1 MEKSKR
7 DNLLIIAMLVV
18 ATALITFCLPSKNFR
33 NLDYRQGK
41 PWSYPMLKA
50 PFDIPIEYDTI
61 TKHRIIDSKTVA
73 KAKRPARPAPKPA
86 PGKQAEHKE
95 APQHEQ

>member
-33 NLDYRQGK
+33 NLDYRQGQAVVLSHAQG
-41 PWSYPMLKA
+41 PVRHP
-50 PFDIPIEYDTI
+50 
-61 TKHRIIDSKTVA
+61 HRV
-73 KAKRPARPAPKPA
+73 
-86 PGKQAEHKE
+86 
-95 APQHEQ
+95 